1 MIEADPSWSAR
12 WPGAQAGFL
21 ALQNVSNPGLCPPLE
36 SRKQAL
42 ENELRL
48 HFGAE
53 NAAALPG
60 WGPLPAYASYYRAFD
75 KTYHVLGQLKSV
87 AVKGKAI
94 PSVAA
99 LVEAMFIAELH
110 NGLLTAGHDLA
121 RISGTVRI
129 AAAQGGETYLGL
141 RGETLTL
148 KPGDMYI
155 ADQVGILS
163 AILGGPDGRT
173 PIQADTQAVLF
184 TVYAPAGIPQ
194 AAVQAHLDEIDTL
207 VHLIS
212 PQASL
217 LYKQILSA

>member
-60 WGPLPAYASYYRAFD
+60 WGPLPAYASFYHAFD

-94 PSVAA
+94 PRVRRPGRGH
-99 LVEAMFIAELH
+99 VH
-110 NGLLTAGHDLA
+110 RRTA
-121 RISGTVRI
+121 
-129 AAAQGGETYLGL
+129 
-141 RGETLTL
+141 
-148 KPGDMYI
+148 
-155 ADQVGILS
+155 
-163 AILGGPDGRT
+163 
-173 PIQADTQAVLF
+173 
-184 TVYAPAGIPQ
+184 
-194 AAVQAHLDEIDTL
+194 
-207 VHLIS
+207 
-212 PQASL
+212 
-217 LYKQILSA
+217 

>member
-12 WPGAQAGFL
+12 WPGGQAGFL
-21 ALQNVSNPGLCPPLE
+21 ALQNVSNPSLCTPLE

-48 HFGAE
+48 QFGAE

-60 WGPLPAYASYYRAFD
+60 WGPLPAYANYYRAFD

-121 RISGTVRI
+121 RVSGTVRI

-163 AILGGPDGRT
+163 SILGGPDGRT

>member
-21 ALQNVSNPGLCPPLE
+21 ALQNVSNPSLCPPLE
-36 SRKQAL
+36 SCKQAL

-148 KPGDMYI
+148 NP
-155 ADQVGILS
+155 
-163 AILGGPDGRT
+163 AIC
-173 PIQADTQAVLF
+173 
-184 TVYAPAGIPQ
+184 
-194 AAVQAHLDEIDTL
+194 
-207 VHLIS
+207 IS
-212 PQASL
+212 PTRLESFLPFWADRTGVRRSRLIRRRSCLRFMRRPAFRRQRYRRTWTKSIHW
-217 LYKQILSA
+217 YT

>member
-1 MIEADPSWSAR
+1 MIKADPSWSAR

-21 ALQNVSNPGLCPPLE
+21 ALQNVSNPTLCPALE

-48 HFGAE
+48 QFGAE

-60 WGPLPAYASYYRAFD
+60 WGPLPAYAAYYRAFD

-121 RISGTVRI
+121 RVSAPVRI

-148 KPGDMYI
+148 KTGDMYI

-163 AILGGPDGRT
+163 SILSGPDGRT

-194 AAVQAHLDEIDTL
+194 ADVQAHLDEIHAL
-207 VHLIS
+207 VRLIS

-217 LYKQILSA
+217 LYNQILSA